1 MLLLPLSLLLLPEY
15 MGPYV
20 QSVQAQKSL
29 KVGIYQHVL
38 PNANIYGGDI

>member
-29 KVGIYQHVL
+29 
-38 PNANIYGGDI
+38 NITTGMG